1 MELLNNIVANIKPL
15 DEKTIKDASN
25 RLDNL
30 IKPIGSLGRLE
41 GIAIRIAGIKG
52 KVNNHVPKKCL
63 VVMASDNGVC
73 EEGVSTS
80 PQAVTALQA
89 VSMTKGLAGISVLC
103 RQACSDVKVVD
114 IGIKEDYDCKDI
126 INMKIRKGTWNISK
140 RSAMTRDEAIKAIE
154 SGIRIIEGLVQEG
167 YDVIGTGEMGI
178 GNTSSSSAIIM
189 SFTGCSPEQAVGKGT
204 GLTEEGFINKKNII
218 KRAIEI
224 NKPDKND
231 PIDVLAKVG
240 GFDIAALT
248 GCFLAAACHRIPIVI
263 DGIISAVAAMTA
275 WKINP
280 LAKEY
285 MIPSHCSAEPG
296 FNIIM
301 KEMGITPILN
311 LNMRLGEGTGCALM
325 FHIIDAALNIIN
337 EMATFEEIGMVSDH
351 LVDIRDSIV

>member
-15 DEKTIKDASN
+15 NNKAMKDASN
-25 RLDNL
+25 RMDNL

-41 GIAIRIAGIKG
+41 DIAIRIAGIKG
-52 KVNNHVPKKCL
+52 KVNNHIQKKCV
-63 VVMASDNGVC
+63 VVMASDNGIC

-89 VSMTKGLAGISVLC
+89 MSMTRGLAGISVLC
-103 RQACSDVKVVD
+103 KQACSDIKVVD
-114 IGIKEDYDCKDI
+114 IGIKEDYNCKDI
-126 INMKIRKGTWNISK
+126 INMKIRRGTRNFSKG
-140 RSAMTRDEAIKAIE
+140 SAMTRQEAIKAME
-154 SGIRIIEGLVQEG
+154 SGIKITEELVREG
-167 YDVIGTGEMGI
+167 YDIIGTGEMGI

-204 GLTEEGFINKKNII
+204 GLTEEGFINKKKVI
-218 KRAIEI
+218 KKAIDI

-280 LAKEY
+280 LAKNY

-301 KEMGITPILN
+301 EEIGVTPILN

-337 EMATFEEIGMVSDH
+337 EMATFEEIGMASEH
-351 LVDIRDSIV
+351 LIDIRDV